1 MNYHSNQAANSSDQ
15 NHATPHATPHATSTA
30 SSANHGRTN
39 MAGWTIANA
48 CIVGLGAWMVF
59 SHAGAPMSQ
68 RAGATPPPPSAFNN
82 GTPSSSNNQS
92 SSANAASQALDSGRQ
107 REEMV
112 AELRALRQE
121 VSQLTTAVTSG
132 RMRTEVS
139 NLGEL
144 KLQIDYA
151 KLREAAR

>member
-1 MNYHSNQAANSSDQ
+1 
-15 NHATPHATPHATSTA
+15 
-30 SSANHGRTN
+30 

-82 GTPSSSNNQS
+82 GPPSSSNNQS
-92 SSANAASQALDSGRQ
+92 NSANAASQALDSG
-107 REEMV
+107 
-112 AELRALRQE
+112 RQE

>member
-1 MNYHSNQAANSSDQ
+1 
-15 NHATPHATPHATSTA
+15 
-30 SSANHGRTN
+30 

-82 GTPSSSNNQS
+82 GTPSSYNNQS
-92 SSANAASQALDSGRQ
+92 NSANAASQALDSGRQ